1 MSKVQSP
8 STQVAKEGS
17 NVTRAVLVM
26 KWAPFRFRRF
36 RDCQT
41 VANSSIYWSL
51 TCLTCM
57 PSAKLRQTNEES
69 SIHRSSVMVGSVVY
83 ELFGFQSNIFSMKII
98 FSKNFCSYSSESAFY
113 DKWNILRMC
122 VASCVFSQFL
132 PGRFSDSAY
141 SSHSMV
147 MGGWRRARCQRS
159 TE

>member
-36 RDCQT
+36 RNCQT

-69 SIHRSSVMVGSVVY
+69 SIHRSSVMVGSAVY
-83 ELFGFQSNIFSMKII
+83 ELFGFQSNIEVFSMKII
-98 FSKNFCSYSSESAFY
+98 FQRILAATLQNRLFTTNE
-113 DKWNILRMC
+113 ILRMC
-122 VASCVFSQFL
+122 AASCVFSQFL
-132 PGRFSDSAY
+132 PGRFSDSVY

-147 MGGWRRARCQRS
+147 MGGW
-159 TE
+159 EEG